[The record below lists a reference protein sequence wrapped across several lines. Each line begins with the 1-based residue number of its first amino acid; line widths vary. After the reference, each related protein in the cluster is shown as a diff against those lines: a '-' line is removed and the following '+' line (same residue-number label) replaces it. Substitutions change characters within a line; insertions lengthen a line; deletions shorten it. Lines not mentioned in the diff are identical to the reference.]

1 MGKAKMNLVRPQS
14 PHLKGLPDGANTAGS
29 SVTVYA
35 SKQGRKKSG
44 YAWGSI
50 EGNKEGGKLSD
61 LDKCVSEARMHGTV

>member
-1 MGKAKMNLVRPQS
+1 M
-14 PHLKGLPDGANTAGS
+14 AGS

-44 YAWGSI
+44 YAWGSV

-61 LDKCVSEARMHGTV
+61 LEECISEARMHGTA